1 MKKYTLIFCAT
12 YFVLAI
18 VVAVVAEWLKL
29 KGGAGLGIVAT
40 LAASSF
46 SAWKFTKDHNRQ
58 PTLEEKK
65 AYAWQA
71 LAGVWVVS
79 LILVLAVFFAIF
91 SPSDTKAL
99 LSIMA
104 TKFFLIVATCGALF
118 ISLLYYI
125 AIRWSFAWYA
135 KMACK
140 SSNAA

>member
-1 MKKYTLIFCAT
+1 MKKYTLIFCAA

-18 VVAVVAEWLKL
+18 VVAVVAAWLKL
-29 KGGAGLGIVAT
+29 KGGAGLGTAAT

-46 SAWKFTKDHNRQ
+46 SAWRFTKDHNRQ

-71 LAGVWVVS
+71 LAGVWVIS
-79 LILVLAVFFAIF
+79 LALVLVVFFAILP
-91 SPSDTKAL
+91 PSDAMAL
-99 LSIMA
+99 LSIMT
-104 TKFFLIVATCGALF
+104 TKFFLAVFVGGALF
-118 ISLLYYI
+118 ISLLYYV

-140 SSNAA
+140 DCGAA

>member
-1 MKKYTLIFCAT
+1 MKKYTLIFCAA
-12 YFVLAI
+12 YLVLAI

-29 KGGAGLGIVAT
+29 KGSAGLGIAAT

-79 LILVLAVFFAIF
+79 LVLILVVFFAIL
-91 SPSDTKAL
+91 PLSDAKAL
-99 LSIMA
+99 LNIMT
-104 TKFFLIVATCGALF
+104 TKFFLAVAACGALF
-118 ISLLYYI
+118 ISILYYV

-140 SSNAA
+140 GCSAA